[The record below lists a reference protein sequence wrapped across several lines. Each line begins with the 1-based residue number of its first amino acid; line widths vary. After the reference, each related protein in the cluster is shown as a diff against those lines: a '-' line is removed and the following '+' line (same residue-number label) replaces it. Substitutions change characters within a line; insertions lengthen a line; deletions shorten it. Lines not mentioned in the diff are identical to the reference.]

1 MKHYVK
7 PKKTQKEREAQQG
20 HLLEE
25 AMERTQKHAE
35 AAENAADATD
45 TVSTAMEDILA
56 WNRQMLDSATV
67 LSTLLI
73 TFRKDYQEER
83 QQIAIHEA
91 ATGQLLRER
100 DALKEVIAQQ
110 GAENRALK
118 EENAALTE
126 ALHTRESAAIPE
138 PEGLP
143 AEAYLTPE
151 YIGEFEKVQKVPVI
165 VEAATIKKE
174 ITIRTRE
181 GTLKGYP
188 DDKLMRGIEGELY
201 PCGIDIFNATY
212 FYVEEA
218 QEDDGNGTGA

>member
-20 HLLEE
+20 HLLQE
-25 AMERTQKHAE
+25 AMERTKQHAD
-35 AAENAADATD
+35 AAENAAAD
-45 TVSTAMEDILA
+45 TIPAMEDILA
-56 WNRQMLDSATV
+56 WNRHLLDGATA

-73 TFRKDYQEER
+73 QFSKDYREER

-100 DALKEVIAQQ
+100 DALKEVIAQRD
-110 GAENRALK
+110 AENRALK
-118 EENAALTE
+118 EENAAL
-126 ALHTRESAAIPE
+126 ALASMQVKSAAIPE

-143 AEAYLTPE
+143 AEAYLSPE
-151 YIGEFEKVQKVPVI
+151 YIGEFEKVRKLPVI

-174 ITIRTRE
+174 ITIATRE
-181 GTLKGYP
+181 GSLKGYP
-188 DDKLMRGIEGELY
+188 DDKLMRGINGELY
-201 PCGIDIFNATY
+201 PCGLDIFNATY
-212 FYVEEA
+212 EKVEEA